1 MRSASAGIAPEGF
14 PIIGLL
20 AVTAAVFGMLGWSLP
35 AGIVL
40 VLLWFSVWFFR
51 DPERVTPTA
60 DGIAVSPADGKI
72 ILITKAADPIY
83 GAECTRISV
92 FMNIFSVHVNRAPV
106 SGDVKAIRYFPGK
119 FFNASLDKASE
130 DNERCAYAMQDADGR
145 SWVFVQ
151 IAGLIARR
159 IVCRAEE
166 GDHLTRGGRFGLI
179 RFGSRMDVYLP
190 SGYVPSVGIGDEVFA
205 GLSVIAARS
214 GDAAGQPDTKA

>member
-20 AVTAAVFGMLGWSLP
+20 AVTAAVSGMLGWCMP
-35 AGIVL
+35 AGIAL

-51 DPERVTPTA
+51 DPERVVPA
-60 DGIAVSPADGKI
+60 GDGIAVSPADGKV

-83 GAECTRISV
+83 GTECTRISV
-92 FMNIFSVHVNRAPV
+92 FMNLFSVHVNRSPV
-106 SGDVKAIRYFPGK
+106 SGTVKAIRYFPGK

-130 DNERCAYAMQDADGR
+130 DNERCAYAMEDADGR
-145 SWVFVQ
+145 PWVFVQ

-166 GDHLTRGGRFGLI
+166 GDTLPRGGRFGLI

-190 SGYVPSVGIGDEVFA
+190 SDYVPSVKVGDTVFA
-205 GLSVIAARS
+205 GHSVIAGREGS
-214 GDAAGQPDTKA
+214 QSHEIS

>member
-83 GAECTRISV
+83 GAECTRRSV